1 MKFRFLRKIN
11 TTPWLIDFS
20 LKGVYNIVTP
30 LLIRTSQPV
39 FIMTIIINKETILHQ
54 PNQTVFLLEIIII
67 QQANQMS

>member
-20 LKGVYNIVTP
+20 LKGVCNIVTP